1 MNTENKKVTLLG
13 ANGFLGSAI
22 ADVLD
27 AMQIPWIGIC
37 IGKPTRSN
45 IIALAPDD
53 KESLINIINDYPVVI
68 NATGSLKPKDF
79 EERTTESLNLFWK
92 NVEHFT
98 DILQSSNIQMLVHLS
113 SAGTVYGNSESDEG
127 SKERTVLKPISWY
140 GKAKM
145 LEELHYEKAAYL
157 IGFNYLCV
165 RVTNPFGNKIKAR
178 HGFIDV
184 LLHSIRENKEF
195 NYFADCDPVRDF
207 VYAPDMSAMIM
218 GLVQNNET
226 GVYNIGSGEAISLSN
241 VANYVKERIDTPYLI
256 NRTLAKPSFDVLNS
270 RVSINKIKA
279 SGAYKNTMSVYDYID
294 AQLLLSQKNKNGL

>member
-1 MNTENKKVTLLG
+1 MNNDNKKVTLLG

-27 AMQIPWIGIC
+27 TMQIPWIGIC

-79 EERTTESLNLFWK
+79 EERTTESLDLFWK

-98 DILQSSNIQMLVHLS
+98 EILQKSNIQMLVHLS
-113 SAGTVYGNSESDEG
+113 SAGTVYGDRASDEG
-127 SKERTVLKPISWY
+127 FKERSILKPISWY

-145 LEELHYEKAAYL
+145 LEELHYEKVADL
-157 IGFNYLCV
+157 IGFDYLCA

-184 LLHSIRENKEF
+184 LLHSIREGKEF

-207 VYAPDMSAMIM
+207 VYAPDMSTMIM
-218 GLVQNNET
+218 KLVQSNQT
-226 GVYNIGSGEAISLSN
+226 GTYNIGSGDAISLSN
-241 VANYVKERIDTPYLI
+241 IANYVKERIDMPYLI
-256 NRTLAKPSFDVLNS
+256 NRTLAKPGYDVLNS
-270 RVSINKIKA
+270 RVCIDKVKLNGSFT
-279 SGAYKNTMSVYDYID
+279 STMSAYDYIN
-294 AQLLLSQKNKNGL
+294 AQLLLSPINKN